1 MTNFRKAYE
10 FISDK
15 QAQKEY
21 NGKIEKQLNKHS
33 EIFKEGEKYSI

>member
-15 QAQKEY
+15 QAQKDY
-21 NGKIEKQLNKHS
+21 ND
-33 EIFKEGEKYSI
+33 EIVRKTWH